1 MRGAVT
7 AGERLRAVREAA
19 SYRSARQAASAL
31 GVAYST
37 YLGHE
42 NGQNDF
48 TPAQARTYAD
58 AFGVDAMWLMF
69 GESHQATV
77 QGLVDLL
84 IRKGI
89 ITPDEAAKL

>member
-1 MRGAVT
+1 MT
-7 AGERLRAVREAA
+7 AGDRLRAAREAA
-19 SYRSARQAASAL
+19 GHRSARQAASVL
-31 GVAYST
+31 GVGYST

-48 TPAQARTYAD
+48 APAQARKYAD

-69 GESHQATV
+69 GDSHQVTV

-84 IRKGI
+84 IRKGV
-89 ITPDEAAKL
+89 ITPEEASKL

>member
-1 MRGAVT
+1 M
-7 AGERLRAVREAA
+7 
-19 SYRSARQAASAL
+19 L
-31 GVAYST
+31 GLGYST

-42 NGQNDF
+42 NGQNDY
-48 TPAQARTYAD
+48 TPAQARKYAD

-69 GESHQATV
+69 GESHQVTV

-89 ITPDEAAKL
+89 ITSEEASKL